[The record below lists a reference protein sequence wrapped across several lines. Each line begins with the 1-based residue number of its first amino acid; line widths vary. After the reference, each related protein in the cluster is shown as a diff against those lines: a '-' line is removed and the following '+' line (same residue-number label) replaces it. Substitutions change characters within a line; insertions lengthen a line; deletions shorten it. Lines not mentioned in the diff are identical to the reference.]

1 MISWRHIREISVALV
16 YGMLLALLA
25 WKNPNFFHRNQFRST
40 WISSSPLIVL
50 SVGMTMV
57 ILARHIDISIGS
69 QFSIC
74 AVVAGMLAKAGYSMP
89 IVGLGTLAVGSAM
102 GAINGILIALLNL
115 PSIVVTL
122 ATMVILQQSLSL
134 WRQGEAIVG
143 LPPTFQWFG
152 LEQASGQWTVLGI
165 AVGVFV
171 VFMIGMRMVP
181 AGRAILAVGSDQEAA
196 RLAGVRPRRVV
207 LVVFILMGTLTA
219 LAAML
224 RAVRQP
230 TVVANSGLGLE
241 LEVIAAVVVGGTAI
255 SGGRGTLIGSL
266 LGVALLSTITPAL
279 IFLTREPYWDQAIQ
293 GGIILLAVASDSFQP
308 RPRRTP

>member
-1 MISWRHIREISVALV
+1 MMFRRHIREVSVAIT
-16 YGMLLALLA
+16 YGLLLALLA
-25 WKNPNFFHRNQFRST
+25 WKNPYFFHRNQFRST
-40 WISSSPLIVL
+40 WISSAPLIVL
-50 SVGMTMV
+50 SIGATLV

-74 AVVAGMLAKAGYSMP
+74 AVVAGLLAKAGYSMP
-89 IVGLGTLAVGSAM
+89 MVGLGTIAVGSAM
-102 GAINGILIALLNL
+102 GAFNGILVALLNL

-152 LEQASGQWTVLGI
+152 LEQTTGQWTVLGI
-165 AVGVFV
+165 ALTIFV
-171 VFMIGMRMVP
+171 IFVIGMRMVP

-196 RLAGVRPRRVV
+196 RLAGVRPKRVV
-207 LVVFILMGTLTA
+207 LVVFILMGALTA

-230 TVVANSGLGLE
+230 IVVANSGLGLE

-279 IFLTREPYWDQAIQ
+279 IFLTPEPYWGQAVQ

-308 RPRRTP
+308 KPRRT

>member
-1 MISWRHIREISVALV
+1 MNLRRHIREISVAV
-16 YGMLLALLA
+16 TYGLLLALLA
-25 WKNPNFFHRNQFRST
+25 WRNPNFFHRHQFRTT
-40 WISSSPLIVL
+40 WISSAPLIVL
-50 SVGMTMV
+50 AVGMTLV

-74 AVVAGMLAKAGYSMP
+74 AVVAGLLAKAGYSMP
-89 IVGLGTLAVGSAM
+89 LVGLGTMIVGSAM
-102 GAINGILIALLNL
+102 GAFNGILIALLNL

-152 LEQASGQWTVLGI
+152 LAQTTGQWTILAAALVIFVIFLI
-165 AVGVFV
+165 A
-171 VFMIGMRMVP
+171 MRMLP

-196 RLAGVRPRRVV
+196 RLAGVRPKRVV
-207 LVVFILMGTLTA
+207 LVVFILMGALTA

-230 TVVANSGLGLE
+230 IVVANSGLGME

-266 LGVALLSTITPAL
+266 LGVALLSTISPAL

-308 RPRRTP
+308 RPRSR